1 MLFYSFPQGRHGAEM
16 PRESDINLQ
25 NRPQIPYNV
34 DGSSMSL
41 QIFNTLSGKKEPF
54 TPLKEGEAR
63 IYVCGVTVYDSSHI
77 GHARSL
83 LTFDVAYRY
92 LVFLGYRVL
101 FVRNFTDVDDKI
113 IQRSHQE
120 NTTAEAVAGRYI
132 DEFEKDSRT
141 LGLLPPAREPKAT
154 EHIGDIVALIR
165 RLEEKG
171 VAYRVDGDVYFSVEC
186 FPGYGKLSRKK
197 IDELEAGARVEVDER
212 KKSPMDF
219 ALWKASKPGEPA
231 WESPWG
237 KGRPGWHIECSA
249 MSTKYLGQPFDIHG
263 GGRDL
268 IFPHHENEIAQSEAA
283 FDLPLAR
290 VWMHNGFLNIN
301 QEKMS
306 KSLGNILAIREILAH
321 HEPAA
326 LRHYMFS
333 SHYRSPM
340 DFSEQGLEEAEKG
353 IERIF
358 ETIARFE
365 DSAGTGSEAAPDP
378 ALLEDFRREMDDDF
392 NTPRAL
398 ALIFDE
404 VRALNRLMDD
414 GRRTE
419 LAGRVA
425 ALKKAGA
432 ALGLLQEEPAVFLE
446 RKRNRWLDALQFSK
460 HDIEEAIRRRDQA
473 RKDKNWREADRIRA
487 ELSDKGI
494 LLEDSSGGT
503 IWKVK

>member
-1 MLFYSFPQGRHGAEM
+1 MG
-16 PRESDINLQ
+16 
-25 NRPQIPYNV
+25 
-34 DGSSMSL
+34 L
-41 QIFNTLSGKKEPF
+41 QIFNTLTGKKQPF
-54 TPLKEGEAR
+54 TPRQEGEVR
-63 IYVCGVTVYDSSHI
+63 MYICGVTVYDSSHI

-83 LTFDVAYRY
+83 LTFDAVYRY
-92 LVFLGYRVL
+92 LIFLGYRVH

-113 IQRSHQE
+113 INRAHEE
-120 NTTAEAVAGRYI
+120 NTTAETIAARYI
-132 DEFEKDSRT
+132 DEFQSDGRA
-141 LGLLPPAREPKAT
+141 LGLMSPTEEPKAT
-154 EHIGDIVALIR
+154 EHISDIVALIR

-171 VAYRVDGDVYFSVEC
+171 VAYRIDGDVYFSVEK

-197 IDELEAGARVEVDER
+197 LDELEAGARVEVDER

-231 WESPWG
+231 WDSPWG

-283 FDLPLAR
+283 FDRPLAD

-306 KSLGNILAIREILAH
+306 KSLGNILAIREVLAR
-321 HEPAA
+321 HEAAA

-365 DSAGTGSEAAPDP
+365 ESAGSAASNDGDP
-378 ALLEDFRREMDDDF
+378 ALLDDFRREMDDDF

-398 ALIFDE
+398 ALVFDE
-404 VRALNRLMDD
+404 VRALNRLMDE
-414 GRRTE
+414 GKTAE
-419 LAGRVA
+419 LASRIA
-425 ALKKAGA
+425 AVKRIGS
-432 ALGLLQEEPAVFLE
+432 ALGLLQEAPAKFLA
-446 RKRNRWLDALQFSK
+446 RKKDRWLRGHAIS
-460 HDIEEAIRRRDQA
+460 HDEIEESIRRRNQA
-473 RKDKNWREADRIRA
+473 RKDKNWGEADRIRA
-487 ELSDKGI
+487 ELSAKGI
-494 LLEDSSGGT
+494 VLEDSSGGT
-503 IWKVK
+503 VWKVK